1 MSFPP
6 VHSWLTALTGL
17 AALFSAEKLVA
28 ELPVAAIQT
37 NGVLRVQWSAES
49 LFPLEL
55 RPLPPIAWES
65 TGPPWNRSQYP
76 VLVNGQVQMPHYLV
90 QGSADLLNWE
100 LVSSN
105 AAPAFGRSVSQTVD
119 IPVSDA
125 PDHRFFR
132 IRRSLNARVAFYRW
146 SWVGA
151 NLTGA
156 DLSGAQLMGS
166 DLRWAQLAEADL
178 RGADLRGANLF
189 GANLSGAMTNG
200 AIMPDLADSVED
212 PDAQLLALELS
223 GELEAPPLLYEQ
235 LRYDLQRIREAY
247 PVVRGVRFFGGWE
260 PGVILHYRDLS
271 AATGLGQLLT
281 PRPFRITEDVWHLP
295 QRFHPEVLA
304 RQWQATMIP
313 GPTASLRRI
322 DHPMNNITADPV
334 TRQYEFLMAW
344 GDCIAGCIFKHRWVF
359 AAAGDAVRLLE
370 ETGPP
375 VELFPSSTSQ

>member
-1 MSFPP
+1 
-6 VHSWLTALTGL
+6 
-17 AALFSAEKLVA
+17 
-28 ELPVAAIQT
+28 
-37 NGVLRVQWSAES
+37 
-49 LFPLEL
+49 
-55 RPLPPIAWES
+55 
-65 TGPPWNRSQYP
+65 
-76 VLVNGQVQMPHYLV
+76 MPHYLV

-105 AAPAFGRSVSQTVD
+105 AAPAFGRAVSQTVD
-119 IPVSDA
+119 IPVRDA
-125 PDHRFFR
+125 SDHRFFR

-166 DLRWAQLAEADL
+166 DLRWANLAEADL

-189 GANLSGAMTNG
+189 GANLSGTLTND
-200 AIMPDLADSVED
+200 AVMPDLADSVED

-235 LRYDLQRIREAY
+235 LRHDLQLIRATF
-247 PVVRGVRFFGGWE
+247 PVVRGIRFYPSWA
-260 PGVILHYRDLS
+260 PGVILHYRNLS
-271 AATGLGQLLT
+271 TATGLGQLLK

-295 QRFHPEVLA
+295 QRYHPEVLA

-313 GPTASLRRI
+313 GPTASLVRVEN
-322 DHPMNNITADPV
+322 PMNQITADPV
-334 TRQYEFLMAW
+334 AGQYEFLMAW
-344 GDCIAGCIFKHRWVF
+344 GDCIAGCIFRHRWVF
-359 AAAGDAVRLLE
+359 AVEGDAVRLLE

-375 VELFPSSTSQ
+375 IELFPNSTPQ